1 MKNQNGEGLLVVL
14 LIILVFFFILSS
26 NNTSNNKNIESTN
39 TTNISNTTINAE
51 PQNSTSTLG
60 LGKEFKQAMD
70 SYEKFMD
77 EYIAFIKKYSN
88 TNAPTSQMFIDY
100 GEYMKKYVDWSDDF
114 QKWEGKNLNKEE
126 TKYYIEVQMR
136 VNQKLMNAS
145 IDLQYQ

>member
-1 MKNQNGEGLLVVL
+1 MKKQNGEGWLVVL
-14 LIILVFFFILSS
+14 LIILAFFFILSS
-26 NNTSNNKNIESTN
+26 NNTSNNKNIESTS

-51 PQNSTSTLG
+51 LQNSNSTLG

-77 EYIAFIKKYSN
+77 EYIAFIKKYSS

-114 QKWEGKNLNKEE
+114 QKWESKNLNKEE